1 MVITE
6 AKPHSLEAFLGLP
19 ETKPASEFINNKI
32 SQKTMPQGKH
42 SRLQTKFSAH
52 INQVVEELKIAYA
65 LQNYVVPSA
74 ALQLFLIFAYFVGSE
89 SPVILMDK

>member
-32 SQKTMPQGKH
+32 SQKNNATG
-42 SRLQTKFSAH
+42 
-52 INQVVEELKIAYA
+52 
-65 LQNYVVPSA
+65 
-74 ALQLFLIFAYFVGSE
+74 
-89 SPVILMDK
+89 